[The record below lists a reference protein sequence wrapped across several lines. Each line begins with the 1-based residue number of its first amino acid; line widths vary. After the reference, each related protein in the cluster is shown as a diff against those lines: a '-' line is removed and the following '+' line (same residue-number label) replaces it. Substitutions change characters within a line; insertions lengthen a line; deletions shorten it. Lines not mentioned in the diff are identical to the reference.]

1 MKSEP
6 RAPAIIGILN
16 VTADSFSDGGRYL
29 DPRAAVEK
37 GLGLAAEGAD
47 IVEVGGESSNPDGAR
62 MDAAEEL
69 ARIEP
74 VILGLK
80 KERIRISVDTRKP
93 VVMRRALALGA
104 DMINDVTGLG
114 DAEAVEAV
122 RGAGVP
128 VVVMFARNRG
138 PRAER
143 ASRSEETV
151 LAEIEAFF
159 AERLASLESA
169 GIAHDRIIIDPGMG
183 FFLGGTPGPSLT
195 VLRELEALRRFGCPL
210 CVSTSRKSFIGAV
223 LNRPVG
229 ERGAGTLAT
238 EIWAWLHG
246 AGYIRTHE
254 PGPLRDAARMIL
266 AIRGPECPWCGGISP
281 LFPSPLE
288 GEGRG
293 GG

>member
-1 MKSEP
+1 MDGTTKNRL

-29 DPRAAVEK
+29 DPRLAVEK
-37 GLGLAAEGAD
+37 GLGLSAEGAD
-47 IVEVGGESSNPDGAR
+47 VVEVGAESSNPDGAR
-62 MDAAEEL
+62 VDAAEEC
-69 ARIEP
+69 ARLEP

-80 KERIRISVDTRKP
+80 KERIRVSVDTHKAE
-93 VVMRRALALGA
+93 VMRRALELGA
-104 DMINDVTGLG
+104 DMINDVTGLS

-138 PRAER
+138 PRAEVAAR
-143 ASRSEETV
+143 REESV
-151 LAEIEAFF
+151 MAEIGAFF
-159 AERLASLESA
+159 TERLASLESA
-169 GIAHDRIIIDPGMG
+169 GIARDRIIIDPGMG

-195 VLRELEALRRFGCPL
+195 VLRELESLRRFGCPL

-223 LNRPVG
+223 LGRPVG
-229 ERGAGTLAT
+229 ARGAGTLAT

-246 AGYIRTHE
+246 ADYLRTHE

-266 AIRGPECPWCGGISP
+266 AIRDS
-281 LFPSPLE
+281 
-288 GEGRG
+288 
-293 GG
+293 